1 MTGRVPKLLVASESS
16 PNAAGG
22 SGAIIRQMLKDW
34 PAENLFWWSCLP
46 ERNHHFG
53 RKVAAHAVALI
64 PRKLYPNIRWRPQKS
79 WLLETFWLPWAT
91 RHFRNT
97 LDALQPDVV
106 WVHAHGWS
114 IPPLARALPP
124 AGVGF
129 HVSIHDYADAHEASA
144 PSLRLA
150 AGQEQLYASA
160 HTRDAICRPM
170 LDDLRAKTGRDGTI
184 GRAGLEPEDLDFLSR
199 QTVVRDEV
207 IRIAYAGT
215 ILVEAEF
222 ALFARALARIRR
234 QLPRPVTIEFFGD
247 HSYRTREW
255 FDASWMNERGHLAAR
270 ELSTELKKCAWGFSP
285 MGLTDEKPRYNRFSL
300 PTKFVSYL
308 AAGLPVIM
316 LGHPES
322 SLAKLA
328 GEHPVGPCILSGDH
342 DRLSRELAAA
352 LSDPQPWSTFGPGIL
367 RCARAEF
374 DAQRMRAVLF
384 DCFDQCAAATGLDR
398 QARGGGGGHPAGR

>member
-1 MTGRVPKLLVASESS
+1 MIAHFPRLLVATESS

-46 ERNHHFG
+46 ERNNHFG
-53 RKVAAHAVALI
+53 RKVAAHSVALI
-64 PRKLYPNIRWRPQKS
+64 PRKLYPNRRWRAQKS
-79 WLLETFWLPWAT
+79 RLLETFWLPWAT
-91 RHFRNT
+91 RHFRNA
-97 LDALQPDVV
+97 LDVFKPDVV

-129 HVSIHDYADAHEASA
+129 HVSIHDYADAHETTAH
-144 PSLRLA
+144 SLRWA
-150 AGQEQLYASA
+150 ALQEQLYASA
-160 HTRDAICRPM
+160 NTRDAICQPM
-170 LDDLRAKTGRDGTI
+170 LDDLRAKTGREGTI
-184 GRAGLEPEDLDFLSR
+184 GRAGLEPGDLDFLSHKMEIPA
-199 QTVVRDEV
+199 EV

-215 ILVEAEF
+215 ILVEDEF
-222 ALFARALARIRR
+222 ALFARALAQIRR

-247 HSYRTREW
+247 HSYRAREW
-255 FDASWMNERGHLAAR
+255 FDPAWMNERGHLPSR
-270 ELSTELKKCAWGFSP
+270 ELSAELKKCAWGFSP
-285 MGLTDEKPRYNRFSL
+285 MGLTDDKPRYNRFSL

-328 GEHPVGPCILSGDH
+328 RAHPVGPCITSGDT
-342 DRLSRELAAA
+342 DGLSRELAQA
-352 LSDPQPWSTFGPGIL
+352 LADPNPWSKFGPEIL

-374 DAQRMRAVLF
+374 DAQRMRTVLF
-384 DCFDQCAAATGLDR
+384 DCFDKCAAVSRRA
-398 QARGGGGGHPAGR
+398 

>member
-1 MTGRVPKLLVASESS
+1 MTGRVPKLLVAMEAP
-16 PNAAGG
+16 PNTAGG

-46 ERNHHFG
+46 ERDRHFG
-53 RKVAAHAVALI
+53 RKVAGHSVALI
-64 PRKLYPNIRWRPQKS
+64 PRKLYPNRRWRAQKS
-79 WLLETFWLPWAT
+79 WVLDQFWVPWAAH
-91 RHFRNT
+91 HFRRT
-97 LDALQPDVV
+97 LKLFRPEVV

-114 IPPLARALPP
+114 IPPLARALPS
-124 AGVGF
+124 AGIGF
-129 HVSIHDYADAHEASA
+129 HVSIHDYADAHQIVSRPADERARHWA
-144 PSLRLA
+144 VL
-150 AGQEQLYASA
+150 QEQLYASA
-160 HTRDAICRPM
+160 STRDAICQPM
-170 LDDLRAKTGRDGTI
+170 LDDLRAKTGREGTI

-199 QTVVRDEV
+199 KVDLQHEV

-215 ILVEAEF
+215 ILVEDEF
-222 ALFARALARIRR
+222 ALFARTLARIRQ

-247 HSYRTREW
+247 HSYRSRVW
-255 FDASWMNERGHLAAR
+255 FDSSWMNERGHLASH
-270 ELSTELKKCAWGFSP
+270 ELSAELKKCAWGFSP

-328 GEHPVGPCILSGDH
+328 QAYPVGPCILSGDPEGLG
-342 DRLSRELAAA
+342 RKLAGA
-352 LSDPQPWSTFGPGIL
+352 LSEPNPWSKFGPEIL

-374 DAQRMRAVLF
+374 DAQRMRTVLF
-384 DCFDQCAAATGLDR
+384 DCFDKCAAVSRRT
-398 QARGGGGGHPAGR
+398 

>member
-1 MTGRVPKLLVASESS
+1 MTGRVPKLLVATESS

-46 ERNHHFG
+46 ERNNHFG
-53 RKVAAHAVALI
+53 RKVAAHSVALI
-64 PRKLYPNIRWRPQKS
+64 PRKLYPNRRWRAQKS
-79 WLLETFWLPWAT
+79 RLLETFWLPWAT
-91 RHFRNT
+91 RHFRNA
-97 LDALQPDVV
+97 LDTFNPDVV

-114 IPPLARALPP
+114 IPPLARALPS
-124 AGVGF
+124 AGIGF
-129 HVSIHDYADAHEASA
+129 HVSIHDYADAHQIVSRPADGRTRRWA
-144 PSLRLA
+144 VL
-150 AGQEQLYASA
+150 QERLYASA
-160 HTRDAICRPM
+160 NTRDAICRPM
-170 LDDLRAKTGRDGTI
+170 LDDLRAKTGREGTI
-184 GRAGLEPEDLDFLSR
+184 GRAGLEPEDFDFLSR
-199 QTVVRDEV
+199 KADLRPEV

-215 ILVEAEF
+215 ILVEDEF
-222 ALFARALARIRR
+222 ALFARALARIRQ
-234 QLPRPVTIEFFGD
+234 QLSLPVTIEFFGD
-247 HSYRTREW
+247 HSYREREW
-255 FDASWMNERGHLAAR
+255 FDTSWMNERGHLAAR
-270 ELSTELKKCAWGFSP
+270 ELSAELKKCAWGFSP

-328 GEHPVGPCILSGDH
+328 QAYPVGPCIISLDP
-342 DRLSRELAAA
+342 DELSRKLAGA
-352 LSDPQPWSTFGPGIL
+352 LSEPNPWSKFGPEIL

-384 DCFDQCAAATGLDR
+384 DCFDQCAAVSRRT
-398 QARGGGGGHPAGR
+398 